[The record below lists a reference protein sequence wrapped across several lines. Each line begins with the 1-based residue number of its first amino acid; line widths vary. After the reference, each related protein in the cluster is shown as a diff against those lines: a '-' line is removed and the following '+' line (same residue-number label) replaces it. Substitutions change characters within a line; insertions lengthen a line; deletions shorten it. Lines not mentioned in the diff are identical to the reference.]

1 MSLLPELMM
10 KFNCPFTKKFVTTK
24 FAKFHINGA
33 KKVYV
38 SLYFVACN
46 VKLFSRPAY
55 KDVSKDYMSLFQV
68 ISLPSQACSYKV
80 KITDTS
86 FVAKAEIVEFKG
98 L

>member
-1 MSLLPELMM
+1 MVP
-10 KFNCPFTKKFVTTK
+10 KKFMYLYILWCAMLNYSVGL
-24 FAKFHINGA
+24 HI
-33 KKVYV
+33 KMI
-38 SLYFVACN
+38 
-46 VKLFSRPAY
+46 
-55 KDVSKDYMSLFQV
+55 VSKDYMSLFQV